1 MEGRVEVFYNGTWGT
16 VCDDYWSI
24 RDARVVCSE
33 LGFEGAIKAVSSS
46 PVSHAVLT
54 HTVSGLYCTV
64 CRYVRAYVCVTS
76 IVSGLYCTVCRY
88 VRAYVCVTSI
98 KWVHRKLPI
107 YAKRKL
113 HSFADLSFCKFH

>member
-1 MEGRVEVFYNGTWGT
+1 MLYNGTWGT

-33 LGFEGAIKAVSSS
+33 LGFEGAIDAVSSS
-46 PVSHAVLT
+46 SMSHAVLT
-54 HTVSGLYCTV
+54 HTVSGLYFTV
-64 CRYVRAYVCVTS
+64 CRYVRV
-76 IVSGLYCTVCRY
+76 
-88 VRAYVCVTSI
+88 YVCVTSI

-107 YAKRKL
+107 YAKCKL